1 MATPRWIVPPAG
13 VSKIN
18 VDAALSKNNRLA
30 TVAAIARDE
39 IGAFLGASAVVI
51 RGADDPEILEAVACM
66 EGMALASDLYLAQ
79 VKLASDCANV
89 ISRIN
94 GGDMLGP

>member
-1 MATPRWIVPPAG
+1 
-13 VSKIN
+13 
-18 VDAALSKNNRLA
+18 
-30 TVAAIARDE
+30 
-39 IGAFLGASAVVI
+39 
-51 RGADDPEILEAVACM
+51 
-66 EGMALASDLYLAQ
+66 MALASDLYLAQ